1 VGKQRRTKAM
11 SSYIIE
17 TLNGKWFG
25 RTELKLQFN
34 KRELPILLGY
44 LRSGMTGLDFNVED
58 DILIIRTEY
67 WSSPEEIV
75 ADLESGVRHVT
86 KITNSPEFQHDIA
99 IIKTMDSKLA
109 EHILSFHGR
118 MK

>member
-1 VGKQRRTKAM
+1 MGKQRRTKAM
-11 SSYIIE
+11 SNYIFE

-34 KRELPILLGY
+34 TQELLVLATLLKMY
-44 LRSGMTGLDFNVED
+44 QTGLDFNVND
-58 DILIIRTEY
+58 DILIMRTGY
-67 WSSPEEIV
+67 RDSVGDV
-75 ADLESGVRHVT
+75 AEDLAAGERAVDLA
-86 KITNSPEFQHDIA
+86 TNSNQFQRDIA
-99 IIKTMDSKLA
+99 ILKAIDSKLA